1 MFMCTTRFDIQSEQL
16 ALVDEFLSTQEK
28 HTKKEQDDAEQ
39 DDKEFDP
46 ISDNEEDPFTTEASA
61 EAFIQQPSIRAL
73 GKRRATDEQLIELDD
88 EDEIPLPSFDT
99 QRRSSGRIP
108 KRSRYDADFVY
119 N

>member
-28 HTKKEQDDAEQ
+28 HTKKEQDNAEQ
-39 DDKEFDP
+39 EDKVFDP
-46 ISDNEEDPFTTEASA
+46 ISDDEEDLTIETSIEGSV
-61 EAFIQQPSIRAL
+61 QQPSLRAL
-73 GKRRATDEQLIELDD
+73 GKRRATDDQLTELED
-88 EDEIPLPSFDT
+88 DEIPLPAFDI

-108 KRSRYDADFVY
+108 KRLRHDADFVY